1 MGKDFSSFGA
11 ADLAEVER
19 LAAQIARRL
28 ATRRSRR
35 LKPSRRRGRVDLRRT
50 VRLSMTRGE
59 LIDLARRERKIQ
71 KTKLVI
77 FCDVSGS
84 MDLYSRL
91 LLQFLYA
98 MQNNLG
104 RMETFVFSTR
114 LHRITEDLRHASYR
128 GALARLGDVRDWSG
142 GTKIGESL
150 RAFNVGMAQ
159 AHRPRHRGASCS
171 PTAGTPGEP
180 AILAEALRTMR
191 RRAGKV
197 IWLNPLLGSPD
208 YQPLTQGMQAALPEI
223 DAFLPGPQPRVLP
236 GARPAPQALTGRFAP
251 GNRPG
256 GSRRRPRMEPDH
268 DTMDDEAPVNPS
280 SNPTFRSILTA
291 RLSRR
296 GFLAGA
302 GVGLAARG
310 GGDARP
316 AAPGGSPGRDCVRA
330 RESSNEDRL
339 LLPPGLQALRA
350 GPLGRPALP
359 RRRRAGSGRPDRGAP
374 GAPVRHTTTTSS
386 ASCRFPR
393 AATASTRGLLGV
405 NHENARPELMW
416 PAWDGKAER
425 TREMCDV
432 EVAAHGF
439 TVVEIARGPRAS
451 GASSGTPR

>member
-1 MGKDFSSFGA
+1 MTVTAAPRPRDLLTGTVRFCRLLRARGLAITPSESHDAVRALEVVDLGDRAEVHRALRTVLATRPEEFPVFDATFDAFWGGLVAAARRRPARRRAADAPQLNAHFPKAKDAALDFSGWTDVGEGEGEPVGLPGVSDLDSTMGKDFSSFGA
-11 ADLAEVER
+11 ADLSEVER

-98 MQNNLG
+98 MQNHLG

-150 RAFNVGMAQ
+150 RAFN
-159 AHRPRHRGASCS
+159 
-171 PTAGTPGEP
+171 AGWPKLLDRDTVVIVLSDGWDTGEP

-223 DAFLPGPQPRVLP
+223 DAFLPAHNLESFRAL
-236 GARPAPQALTGRFAP
+236 ARHLKP
-251 GNRPG
+251 
-256 GSRRRPRMEPDH
+256 
-268 DTMDDEAPVNPS
+268 
-280 SNPTFRSILTA
+280 
-291 RLSRR
+291 
-296 GFLAGA
+296 
-302 GVGLAARG
+302 
-310 GGDARP
+310 
-316 AAPGGSPGRDCVRA
+316 
-330 RESSNEDRL
+330 
-339 LLPPGLQALRA
+339 
-350 GPLGRPALP
+350 
-359 RRRRAGSGRPDRGAP
+359 
-374 GAPVRHTTTTSS
+374 
-386 ASCRFPR
+386 
-393 AATASTRGLLGV
+393 
-405 NHENARPELMW
+405 
-416 PAWDGKAER
+416 
-425 TREMCDV
+425 
-432 EVAAHGF
+432 
-439 TVVEIARGPRAS
+439 
-451 GASSGTPR
+451 